1 MVNLRE
7 KPYYLKDE
15 DIRWVEDTI
24 ASMTDEEK
32 IGQLFVNMVTSR
44 KPEDLENVVKNY
56 HVGAIRYHNTSPEE
70 LYEQNRILQEHS
82 RIPLLIASN
91 CEAGGNGGVGG
102 GTAVACGAATAAVDD
117 EETAYEVARIGAAES
132 AAIGCNWNFAP
143 VVDLLYNW
151 RNTIVQCRAFN
162 NSPEDTIRYAK
173 SFFRGTRTQNMAT
186 CMKHFPGDG
195 TEENDQ
201 HLLMGVNDMTCE
213 EWDNTFGKVYKEL
226 IDDGVMPIMA
236 GHFALPAYTRKLRPD
251 TADED
256 ILPATLSPELITDLL
271 KGRLGFNGMVV
282 TDASHMIG
290 MFAAMPRREQVPRA
304 IAAGC
309 DMFLFFNDMDEDFG
323 YMMEGYRNGVI
334 TEERLNDALHRILGI
349 KAALKLHK
357 LQAEGR
363 LMPPREQLSVIGCR
377 EFRES
382 AAKQADKFITL
393 VKDTKHYLP
402 LTLEKYQRVKLVFIG
417 GEGTVV
423 AGKLQ
428 SDDSAPV
435 KEMVIRKLTEAGFT
449 VDGETPAVKG
459 KMEDLRK
466 TYDVCLVVLNVS
478 GFAQYNTMRVKWAQ
492 PADQPW
498 YVSELPTVFLSLNF
512 TNHLIDVPMAKTYI
526 NAYLNSEEAV
536 SAAID
541 KMTGKSPFKGRYNET
556 VFCGRWDTRI

>member
-102 GTAVACGAATAAVDD
+102 GTAVACGAATAAADD

-226 IDDGVMPIMA
+226 IDDGVMTIMA
-236 GHFALPAYTRKLRPD
+236 GHIALPAYTRKLRPD

-402 LTLEKYQRVKLVFIG
+402 LTLEKYKRVKLVFIG

>member
-102 GTAVACGAATAAVDD
+102 GTAVACGAATAAADD

-151 RNTIVQCRAFN
+151 RNTIVQCRAFK

-226 IDDGVMPIMA
+226 IDDGVMTIMA
-236 GHFALPAYTRKLRPD
+236 GHIALPAYTRKLRPD

-282 TDASHMIG
+282 TDASYMIG

>member
-102 GTAVACGAATAAVDD
+102 GTAVACGAATAAADD

-226 IDDGVMPIMA
+226 IDDGVMTIMA
-236 GHFALPAYTRKLRPD
+236 GHIALPAYTRKLRPD

-282 TDASHMIG
+282 TDASYMIG

-402 LTLEKYQRVKLVFIG
+402 LTLEKYKRVKLVFIG

>member
-226 IDDGVMPIMA
+226 IDDGVMTIMA
-236 GHFALPAYTRKLRPD
+236 GHIALPAYTRKLRPD

-402 LTLEKYQRVKLVFIG
+402 LTLEKYQRVKQVFIG

>member
-102 GTAVACGAATAAVDD
+102 GTAVACGAATAAADD

-226 IDDGVMPIMA
+226 IDDGVMTIMA
-236 GHFALPAYTRKLRPD
+236 GHIALPAYTRKLRPD

-334 TEERLNDALHRILGI
+334 TEERLSDALHRILGI

-402 LTLEKYQRVKLVFIG
+402 LTLEKYKRVKLVFIG

>member
-44 KPEDLENVVKNY
+44 KTEDLENVVKNY

-102 GTAVACGAATAAVDD
+102 GTAVACGAATAAADD

-226 IDDGVMPIMA
+226 IDDGVMTIMA
-236 GHFALPAYTRKLRPD
+236 GHIAVPAYTRKLRPD

-349 KAALKLHK
+349 KAALNLHK

-541 KMTGKSPFKGRYNET
+541 KMTGKSLFKGRYNET

>member
-15 DIRWVEDTI
+15 DIRWVEGTI

-102 GTAVACGAATAAVDD
+102 GTAVACGAATAAADD

-213 EWDNTFGKVYKEL
+213 EWDNTFGKVCKEL
-226 IDDGVMPIMA
+226 IDDGVMTIMA
-236 GHFALPAYTRKLRPD
+236 GHIALPAYTRKLRPD